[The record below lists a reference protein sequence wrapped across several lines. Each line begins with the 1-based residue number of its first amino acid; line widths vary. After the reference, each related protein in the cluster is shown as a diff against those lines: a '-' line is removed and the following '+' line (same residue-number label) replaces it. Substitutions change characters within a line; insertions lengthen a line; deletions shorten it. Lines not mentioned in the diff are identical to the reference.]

1 MCRRIR
7 RQELQKHEET
17 LGGDRYVHW
26 FVVMVFMG
34 EYIPE
39 KFKKYNIKE
48 QCVIY
53 QFYLNK
59 TVKNK

>member
-1 MCRRIR
+1 
-7 RQELQKHEET
+7 
-17 LGGDRYVHW
+17 
-26 FVVMVFMG
+26 MVFMG